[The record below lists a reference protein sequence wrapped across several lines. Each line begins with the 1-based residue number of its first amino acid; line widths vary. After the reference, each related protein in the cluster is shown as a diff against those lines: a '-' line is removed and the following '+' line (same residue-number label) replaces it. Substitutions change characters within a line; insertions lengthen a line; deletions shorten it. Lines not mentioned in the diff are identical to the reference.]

1 MDPTYF
7 EQMKNGVFVRMAL
20 IELFTVA
27 KKNKFYLPINT
38 RYEELFN
45 TEVPPITVNSFRE
58 FEKVFNSHSY

>member
-1 MDPTYF
+1 
-7 EQMKNGVFVRMAL
+7 MKNGVFVRMAL

-27 KKNKFYLPINT
+27 KKNKFYLPIDT

-45 TEVPPITVNSFRE
+45 TEGPKLTVNPFKE